1 MSTLEV
7 TLHQLLKVARRRLR
21 FASTTRNS
29 RSSRSHLILTVH
41 LSVAAKDES
50 VGSRGGAA
58 GAGGGGNERWRTSRL
73 SLIDLAG
80 SERVAQS
87 QVEGR
92 EFREATHVNRSL
104 LALGAV
110 LSALANKS
118 PHVPYR
124 SSRLTWELREAVSRN
139 AHMSIIGHINR

>member
-1 MSTLEV
+1 
-7 TLHQLLKVARRRLR
+7 
-21 FASTTRNS
+21 
-29 RSSRSHLILTVH
+29 LTVH

-58 GAGGGGNERWRTSRL
+58 GAGGAGGGNERWRTSRL

-124 SSRLTWELREAVSRN
+124 SSRLTWELREALSRN
-139 AHMSIIGHINR
+139 AHMSIIGHINRYVYTSYIYISYQPLLIYIYCIIHIIS

>member
-1 MSTLEV
+1 
-7 TLHQLLKVARRRLR
+7 
-21 FASTTRNS
+21 
-29 RSSRSHLILTVH
+29 LTVH
-41 LSVAAKDES
+41 LSVAAKDEN
-50 VGSRGGAA
+50 VGSSGGAAGA

-110 LSALANKS
+110 LSALA
-118 PHVPYR
+118 
-124 SSRLTWELREAVSRN
+124 
-139 AHMSIIGHINR
+139 